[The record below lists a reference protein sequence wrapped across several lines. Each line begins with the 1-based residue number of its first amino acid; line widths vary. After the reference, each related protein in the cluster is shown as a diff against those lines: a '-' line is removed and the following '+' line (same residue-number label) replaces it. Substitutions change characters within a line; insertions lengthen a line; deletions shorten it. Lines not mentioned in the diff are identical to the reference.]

1 MTDFPLALNRAN
13 EELRPVAANKPKNL
27 ARKDREDLL
36 GRYSLDDLVRH
47 FGRWP
52 TYYLLLRHMSSGKP
66 GRLVLGASVAGLLV
80 SVALAYL
87 KH

>member
-1 MTDFPLALNRAN
+1 MTDLPLALNKAN
-13 EELRPVAANKPKNL
+13 EDPRPVAANKPKNL
-27 ARKDREDLL
+27 SGKEREDLL

-66 GRLVLGASVAGLLV
+66 GRLVLGASVVGLLV
-80 SVALAYL
+80 SIALAYL